1 MLKVRTLLLIILSI
15 FALAV
20 FAQQRMGTFVDEVI
34 VVMEPTSEAAIRRM
48 EAGEFDVYAMTLSSP
63 DLFRRVRESP
73 ILGYEVSYGSYNEL
87 TFNPVGP
94 TFPDGRLNPF
104 SVPAIREAMNWL
116 VDRNYIV
123 REILGGLALP
133 RFFPINSV
141 SADYVELIDVVRAL
155 ENKYQYNFQRA
166 EKVIT
171 EEMLKLGAQKVGGLW
186 TYKGQ
191 PVEIILLIRIEDERK
206 QIGDYVADQLE
217 KLGFKT
223 IRDYKRAAEASPI
236 WLSGNPADGKFHIY
250 TGGWITTAVPRDLTG
265 NLDYFYTPRGRPNP
279 LWQAYKP
286 SEEFDRICEMLANK
300 EFTSTQERR
309 ELFAKGLELSL
320 QDSVRIWTNDNMSFV
335 PKLKNVLVTADLY
348 GGISGSWLWPY
359 TIRFE
364 NKVGGT
370 MRIGLP
376 SGLTDPW
383 NAIAGSN
390 WIFDMMLIRST
401 GAMAYMPD
409 PYTGLYYPYS
419 FEKAEVTIKAG
430 LPVRKTLDWVEL
442 KFEPEIVVP
451 PDAFIDWDA
460 KEQRFI
466 TVAEKHGDQKLTA
479 LRKITVQYP
488 KDLYDRKMHDGSTFD
503 AADLIFKMI
512 LTFDRANKDSPFF
525 DESAVPAFT
534 SFLKVF
540 KGFRI
545 VSTNPFI
552 AEYYTDLWYP
562 DAEWNAGTGANVF
575 WPYYDQGPAPW
586 HVLAVGF
593 YAEMQGKA
601 AFSSAKA
608 KKLNVEWLNYVA
620 GPTIPVLKASIDE
633 MIAKGWI
640 PYEKVLTQYVPKE
653 KLLSKYQNLLRW
665 YNQKGHFWVAWGP
678 LYLEKAFPIE
688 KVVQLKRFEQYPF
701 PVERWAGFQA
711 APVPQVMIEGPS
723 AIRIGETA
731 AFDLFIEFEGQPY
744 PASDISGAV
753 YLLFSPEGTLLLK
766 GNAEP
771 LTDGWFAFEIPADST
786 KSLTPGVYK
795 LEVAVTSIKT
805 ALPGMGAIDV
815 VVRGR

>member
-1 MLKVRTLLLIILSI
+1 MRIALVILSL
-15 FALAV
+15 LAV
-20 FAQQRMGTFVDEVI
+20 LLAFAQQRVGTHVDEVI
-34 VVMEPTSEAAIRRM
+34 VVMEPTAEAAIRRM

-63 DLFRRVRESP
+63 DLFKRVQKSP
-73 ILGYEVSYGSYNEL
+73 VLGYEVSYGSYNEL

-123 REILGGLALP
+123 REILGGLAIP

-141 SADYVELIDVVRAL
+141 SSDYVDLIDVVRAL
-155 ENKYQYNFQRA
+155 ENKYQYNFEKA
-166 EKVIT
+166 EKIIT
-171 EEMLKLGAQKVGGLW
+171 EEMLKLGAQKIGGVW
-186 TYKGQ
+186 TYNGQ
-191 PVEIILLIRIEDERK
+191 PVEIILLIRIEDERR

-286 SEEFDRICEMLANK
+286 SPEFDKICEMLANK
-300 EFTSTQERR
+300 QFTSLEERK
-309 ELFAKGLELSL
+309 ELFAKGLELAL
-320 QDSVRIWTNDNMSFV
+320 KDSVRVWTNDNMSFV

-364 NKVGGT
+364 NKIGGT

-390 WIFDMMLIRST
+390 WIYDMMLIRST

-419 FEKAEVTIKAG
+419 IERAEVTIKQG

-466 TVAEKHGDQKLTA
+466 TVAEKHGGQKLTA
-479 LRKITVQYP
+479 LRKVVVQFQ
-488 KDLYDRKMHDGSTFD
+488 KDLYNRKLHDGSTFD
-503 AADLIFKMI
+503 PADLIMSVI
-512 LTFDRANKDSPFF
+512 LTFDRAKPESPFY
-525 DESAVPAFT
+525 DESAVPPFT
-534 SFLKVF
+534 SFQKVF

-545 VSTNPFI
+545 LSVDPFI
-552 AEYYTDLWYP
+552 GEYYTDLWYP
-562 DAEWNAGTGANVF
+562 DAEWNAGTAAEFF
-575 WPYYDQGPAPW
+575 WPYYDQGPSPW
-586 HVLAVGF
+586 HILAIGL

-608 KKLNVEWLNYVA
+608 KAKNVEWLNYIA
-620 GPTIPVLKASIDE
+620 GPTIPILKAALDE
-633 MIAKGWI
+633 AIAKGWI
-640 PYEKVLTQYVPKE
+640 PYEKVLTKYVPKE
-653 KLLSKYQNLLRW
+653 RLLAKYQSLLNW

-678 LYLEKAFPIE
+678 LYLEKAYPIE
-688 KVVQLKRFEQYPF
+688 KVVHLKRFEQYPF
-701 PVERWAGFQA
+701 PVERWAGFQK
-711 APVPQVMIEGPS
+711 APVPEVSIEGPAS
-723 AIRIGETA
+723 IRVGETA
-731 AFDLFIEFEGQPY
+731 AFDLFIGLEGDPY
-744 PASDISGAV
+744 PAADISSAV
-753 YLLFSPEGTLLLK
+753 YLLFAPDGTLILK
-766 GNAEP
+766 GNAKA
-771 LTDGWFAFEIPADST
+771 LTDGWFTFEIPAEST
-786 KSLTPGVYK
+786 KALSPGVYK
-795 LEVAVTSIKT
+795 LEAIVTSIKT
-805 ALPGMGAIDV
+805 ALPGMGTMDV
-815 VVRGR
+815 MVRGR